1 MDLISKGDL
10 SKLPLSQMYLT
21 LWLLINYGARQTVIE
36 GGLHL
41 LDIFEI
47 MIKEYFVCI
56 ADGEPLSMERVNKV

>member
-1 MDLISKGDL
+1 
-10 SKLPLSQMYLT
+10 MYLT